1 MAGVRETRKKETRQA
16 ILEAAIRLFSEQGY
30 EKTSIAAIARAAGV
44 GKGTIYGYFGAKD
57 EIFLAFCEDEIEYAF
72 NKVADEN
79 DPDAP
84 LIDQL
89 MTLFMSQFEM
99 ITANREF
106 GRLLERELIFPNEAT
121 SEKSRTLGLQYQ
133 RRLGEIL
140 TRAIGRGDL
149 KDESDL
155 LLVMAHFY
163 GLYVMVLHIWFSG
176 GISSKEDAELI
187 LRAFLL
193 QALGGLGKEMALSG
207 GDQALLDRLKQQWK
221 EAGLT

>member
-72 NKVADEN
+72 NKVAEEN